1 MSEFHFPFPTPGLTP
16 EERHVNQVYAFKNLA
31 GFFERAGV
39 EVEGSL
45 PEGERPIVLAYD
57 HDDGTDPFY
66 AVLASLRQRDEKTF
80 IVAAKDKLRQPVVGR
95 LIEQMGVVWTTRP
108 ERDAEGNKVIG
119 GLALGLGTALAE
131 GMHDTPN
138 GVALI
143 APESGRNRGV
153 INPFS
158 AGAVLAASLHSE
170 LAGDG
175 EPTDLVIAAISGN
188 RLGGCLKRHDDTN
201 VVIKFGEPHSIGT
214 EAIEWYKENP
224 KHPELMA
231 LRDYLRQDMLSL
243 VHDTEARL
251 GLPLSVMDDSPR
263 QKGLRENV
271 AAHLGSILGKDMY

>member
-1 MSEFHFPFPTPGLTP
+1 MSEIHWPFPTQGLTP
-16 EERHVNQVYAFKNLA
+16 AERHDNQEYAFKKLA
-31 GFFERAGV
+31 WFFERAGV
-39 EVEGSL
+39 EVEGNL
-45 PEGERPIVLAYD
+45 PEGDRPIILAYD
-57 HDDGTDPFY
+57 HDDGTDPFF
-66 AVLASLRQRDEKTF
+66 VVDASMQQVPEKTF
-80 IVAAKDKLRQPVVGR
+80 IVAAKDRLRQPFVGR
-95 LIEQMGVVWTTRP
+95 LIEQMGVVWTARP
-108 ERDAEGNKVIG
+108 ERDADGKKRIG

-175 EPTDLVIAAISGN
+175 EPTDLVIAAVSGN

-201 VVIKFGEPHSIGT
+201 VVIKFGEPHPIGT
-214 EAIEWYKENP
+214 EAIEWYRENP

-251 GLPLSVMDDSPR
+251 GLPLSVMNDSPR

-271 AAHLGSILGKDMY
+271 AARLGSILGRN